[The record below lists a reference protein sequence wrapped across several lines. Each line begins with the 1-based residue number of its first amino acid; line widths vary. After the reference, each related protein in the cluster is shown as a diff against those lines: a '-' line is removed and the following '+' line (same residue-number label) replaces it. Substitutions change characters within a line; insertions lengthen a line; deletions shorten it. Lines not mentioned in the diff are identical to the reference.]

1 MKSQLFHLTTFFPGY
16 LKAKDLCFRAWS
28 DPTIFVL
35 FFHNKD
41 HHLGSTKYCVPSLF
55 KLPRQQRSRSIKS
68 SFFVATQKNVK
79 GKTDQELKP
88 KGNFYRSETR
98 NLKCPSLPFFPMGPK
113 EKVTSERKNS
123 FMFQLGSGEIPILS
137 IISITICGQNDT
149 HTIWRVYNS
158 VTIYSFKKKEIVWI
172 THSLKKRQFV
182 KFGECNKKVS

>member
-1 MKSQLFHLTTFFPGY
+1 MKE
-16 LKAKDLCFRAWS
+16 
-28 DPTIFVL
+28 
-35 FFHNKD
+35 
-41 HHLGSTKYCVPSLF
+41 
-55 KLPRQQRSRSIKS
+55 
-68 SFFVATQKNVK
+68 
-79 GKTDQELKP
+79 KTDQELKP

-182 KFGECNKKVS
+182 KFGECNKKVSWTLNLTGELYGGARIGWLHFKQTSLKDVNFRTTIPLREL

>member
-1 MKSQLFHLTTFFPGY
+1 MKSQLFHLTTFFRCCKKHQIIVSELDPIQQY
-16 LKAKDLCFRAWS
+16 LSFYFTTKTIILVVQNIVFRRCLNSRDNKEAEASKAVFCS
-28 DPTIFVL
+28 NP
-35 FFHNKD
+35 
-41 HHLGSTKYCVPSLF
+41 
-55 KLPRQQRSRSIKS
+55 
-68 SFFVATQKNVK
+68 KNVK
-79 GKTDQELKP
+79 EKTDQELKP

-158 VTIYSFKKKEIVWI
+158 VTIFSFKNIEIAWI
-172 THSLKKRQFV
+172 THSLKKSVQ
-182 KFGECNKKVS
+182 KYCEQ